1 MAKPVSPIASVS
13 PIAIVTGG
21 TSGIG
26 LACARRLLS
35 SGYRVA
41 LFSQQNYRVDEA
53 KAQLTSDFER
63 DNVIAETVDI
73 RDSDAV
79 VRFVRTVIDRWG
91 SPSVLICSAGYS
103 PKRKGAP
110 ARFDEIS
117 LDEWNDVLSVNLTGA
132 MVCCQTVIPAMALKG
147 FGRVIFIG
155 SVAAR
160 TMPRIAGASYVASKA
175 GLAGL
180 ARTLVNEYAGRG
192 VTVNTVAPGRILTE
206 MTMPG
211 DSPANQAAL
220 LRIPAGRLGQPDD
233 VAAAIEFLASASAGF
248 INGAILDVNGGEFL
262 PA

>member
-1 MAKPVSPIASVS
+1 MATPVSPIAPSL

-35 SGYRVA
+35 SGHRVA
-41 LFSQQNYRVDEA
+41 LFSQQSYRVDEA
-53 KAQLTSDFER
+53 KALLTSCFDA

-73 RDSDAV
+73 RNVGAIA
-79 VRFVRTVIDRWG
+79 RFVRTVIDRWG
-91 SPSVLICSAGYS
+91 APSVLVCSAGYS
-103 PKRKGAP
+103 PKRNGTP
-110 ARFDEIS
+110 ARFDEIA

-132 MVCCQTVIPAMALKG
+132 MVCCQRVVPAMASQG
-147 FGRVIFIG
+147 FGRIVFIG

-192 VTVNTVAPGRILTE
+192 VTVNTIAPGRILTE
-206 MTMPG
+206 MTMPI
-211 DSPANQAAL
+211 DSPANRAAVA
-220 LRIPAGRLGQPDD
+220 RIPAGRLGQPDD
-233 VAAAIEFLASASAGF
+233 VAAAVEFLTSASAGF

>member
-1 MAKPVSPIASVS
+1 MAMPVSPIVPTA

-26 LACARRLLS
+26 LACARRFLS

-41 LFSQQNYRVDEA
+41 LFSQQDYRVDEA
-53 KAQLTSDFER
+53 KAQLTSDFDR

-73 RDSDAV
+73 RDRDAV
-79 VRFVRTVIDRWG
+79 AWFIRTVIDRWG
-91 SPSVLICSAGYS
+91 APSALICSAGYS
-103 PKRKGAP
+103 PKRNGAP
-110 ARFDEIS
+110 ARFDDIP

-132 MVCCQTVIPAMALKG
+132 MVCCQMVIPAMALKG

-206 MTMPG
+206 MTMPS

-220 LRIPAGRLGQPDD
+220 IRIPAGRLGQTDD
-233 VAAAIEFLASASAGF
+233 VAAAVEFLASASAGF